1 MAERPRIVVAGGGV
15 AALEALLAL
24 RELTG
29 PRAALELIAPGTVM
43 LLRPASVA
51 EPFGLGGPPP
61 VQLAEVAAYCGA
73 RLHSA
78 TLAGVRPAE
87 HRATTAS
94 GVEIPY
100 DHLVVAVGA
109 RKADAIPGAVP
120 FGGPSDV
127 PALTRLLEAAEAG
140 DVRTIAFVAP
150 SAGGWTLPVYELALM
165 AAADLR
171 ARGADTGISVITA
184 EPAPL
189 WLFGESAGE
198 AIAELLAA
206 RGIRLLHGR
215 ATAFADGRVAMVE
228 GQGHAAE
235 AVVVIPPVQG
245 PWIRDLAMDHQGF
258 VKVDELGRVEDAE
271 DVWAAGDATAFPIK
285 QGGLACQQADTVA
298 TAIAA
303 QLGAAAEPSP
313 FRPVLRGLLLTG
325 GAPLYL
331 RAELDRRGAVRR
343 RGVTGLRGEVSTRA
357 LWWPPGKVAG
367 RYLAPY
373 LSTARPRALGREPLV
388 DRAATASGAAAGG
401 TGDAFELALLLADAD
416 AAAGDFRQAVHALDA
431 AAALSGG
438 VLPAEAARRRDAWRP
453 RLPARP
459 RPSHIEIEEE
469 P

>member
-1 MAERPRIVVAGGGV
+1 MAAHPRIVVAGGGI
-15 AALEALLAL
+15 AALETLLAL
-24 RELTG
+24 RELAG
-29 PRAALELIAPGTVM
+29 PRVALELIAPGTAV
-43 LLRPASVA
+43 LLRPTSVA

-61 VQLAEVAAYCGA
+61 VELADVAAYCGA

-87 HRATTAS
+87 HRAITAS
-94 GVEIPY
+94 GDEIPY

-109 RKADAIPGAVP
+109 RKADAIPGAMP
-120 FGGPSDV
+120 FGGPADV
-127 PALTRLLEAAEAG
+127 PTLARLLNDAEAG
-140 DVRTIAFVAP
+140 DVGTIAFVAP

-171 ARGADTGISVITA
+171 DRGADTEIAVVTA

-189 WLFGESAGE
+189 WLFGERAGE
-198 AIAELLAA
+198 AISELLAA

-215 ATAFADGRVAMVE
+215 ATALADGLLAMAD
-228 GQGHAAE
+228 GQAHAAD
-235 AVVVIPPVQG
+235 AAVVIPPVQG
-245 PWIRDLAMDHQGF
+245 PWIHGIATDERGF
-258 VKVDELGRVEDAE
+258 VKVDELGRVEGTD

-298 TAIAA
+298 TAIAS
-303 QLGAAAEPSP
+303 QLGAAVEPSP

-331 RAELDRRGAVRR
+331 RAELDRTGAVRR
-343 RGVTGLRGEVSTRA
+343 RGTTGLRGEVSARA

-367 RYLAPY
+367 RYVAPY
-373 LSTARPRALGREPLV
+373 LSTARPRALGREPLT
-388 DRAATASGAAAGG
+388 DRAVTATGTSAGVAD
-401 TGDAFELALLLADAD
+401 DAFELALLLADAD

-438 VLPAEAARRRDAWRP
+438 VLPADAARRRDAWRP
-453 RLPARP
+453 RLHP
-459 RPSHIEIEEE
+459 RPQPSPAHIEEE